1 MMAMARTL
9 ALVLGLALGTVATAA
24 MAQQQTDIM
33 SKPRSTVPGGGIPSL
48 TSPGGAGTTGTGTP
62 GTGSTGA
69 GSSGISSTPGGSIS
83 MGAGTQN
90 APRRPSLGPD
100 YGNSLIPPR
109 D

>member
-1 MMAMARTL
+1 MARTL
-9 ALVLGLALGTVATAA
+9 ALVLGLALGTTATAA

-33 SKPRSTVPGGGIPSL
+33 SKPRSTVPGSGIPSL
-48 TSPGGAGTTGTGTP
+48 TSPGGGTAGTGTP
-62 GTGSTGA
+62 GAGSTGV